1 MTVFPRFDTGFFGRG
16 RGTRLQM
23 GAARRMSG
31 QAITQTTDE
40 GDLAASG
47 IHHLTLRGDAAVLKT
62 EISAIILEAF
72 GNSEI
77 SSIESIKSENYYAL
91 VLQAQNK
98 VNALDPVRRLVRA
111 HHADFSRIVGTKDL
125 SAQRISYL
133 RAVRPSREVGD
144 EFVDFHR
151 ESLFNPDM
159 VHAFNV
165 WIPLSQAA
173 TGNVL
178 RYVPGSHHIP
188 DEEIVCRN
196 EGVGMR
202 GVEKFGAGHKV
213 GLLYD
218 RKTIVSGVDFSAVDA
233 MRVPEGQMVVFDGNL
248 IHGAGRND
256 TNDIRFSLDFR
267 IIPARRVMNHSVN
280 FAAGDAYF
288 TELYQP

>member
-1 MTVFPRFDTGFFGRG
+1 MTVFLRFDVDFFGRG

-23 GAARRMSG
+23 GTAWRMWG
-31 QAITQTTDE
+31 RAMTQTTDE
-40 GDLAASG
+40 ADLAVSG
-47 IHHLTLRGDAAVLKT
+47 IHYLTLRGDAAVLKT
-62 EISAIILEAF
+62 EILAIILEAF
-72 GNSEI
+72 GNSKI
-77 SSIESIKSENYYAL
+77 SSIASMKSEDYYAL
-91 VLQAQNK
+91 VLQAQNR

-173 TGNVL
+173 TGDAL
-178 RYVPGSHHIP
+178 RYVPYSHRIS

-202 GVEKFGAGHKV
+202 GVEKFGAGHKI

-218 RKTIVSGVDFSAVDA
+218 RKTIVSGVDFSTVYA

-256 TNDIRFSLDFR
+256 SNDIRFSMDFR
-267 IIPARRVMNHSVN
+267 IIPAHRALNHSVH

-288 TELYQP
+288 TEISQP